1 MFAVDDKVIYPG
13 HGVAKIK
20 QIVNKQVGGTTLK
33 FYELLLFKQDITILV
48 PVANVDQIGI
58 RPLSTQD
65 NVKDAFTFLA
75 KPAKHIKNADAMQPN
90 WNKRCKDYQERLRTG
105 NLQEICAIYR
115 DLQGIAGYKELSFG
129 EKNLLQQTEE
139 LLAEEIAVIEGVQ
152 VENIAAKI
160 RESVEHM
167 LS

>member
-20 QIVNKQVGGTTLK
+20 EILKKTVGGTNVE
-33 FYELLLFKQDITILV
+33 FYELLLFKQDVTILV
-48 PVANVDQIGI
+48 PVANIKSIGI

-65 NVKDAFTFLA
+65 NVKDAFKFLA
-75 KPAKHIKNADAMQPN
+75 KPAKRLKNTDAMQPN

-105 NLQEICAIYR
+105 NLQEICGIYR

-152 VENIAAKI
+152 IESIAAKI

>member
-20 QIVNKQVGGTTLK
+20 QVVDKSVAGTEVK
-33 FYELLLFKQDITILV
+33 FYELLLFKQDVTILV
-48 PVANVDQIGI
+48 PVANVNHIGI

-65 NVKDAFTFLA
+65 NVKDAFKFLA
-75 KPAKHIKNADAMQPN
+75 KPAKLVKNSDAMQPN

-129 EKNLLQQTEE
+129 EKNLLKQTEE
-139 LLAEEIAVIEGVQ
+139 LLAEEIAVVEGAQ